1 MRALVLLLALAN
13 AAYFAWR
20 QDYLAPW
27 GFGPAQQSEP
37 ERLEQQI
44 KPDALKLKPPP
55 SPLRGQSALPNEV
68 TLQRVPAATA
78 TATATATSTAGEFA
92 ECLQAGVF
100 DEFQLAALRPGL
112 QSLPEGSWRLEP
124 AVEPGRWVVYM
135 GRYTDPAL
143 LAAKRGELRAL
154 NVEFDAITASNSAL
168 APGLSLGRFS
178 SPERAEQGLA
188 IVTAR
193 GVRSAR
199 VMNERPEVVGQ
210 QLVLPAVNA
219 ELRSQLAGLTPALAG
234 KALQACR

>member
-78 TATATATSTAGEFA
+78 TATATSLSACQPLPPLKSASVPARPPTCACCAMASRPRDQLMSSPGTSSPSAA
-92 ECLQAGVF
+92 SLRLQA
-100 DEFQLAALRPGL
+100 
-112 QSLPEGSWRLEP
+112 
-124 AVEPGRWVVYM
+124 RW
-135 GRYTDPAL
+135 
-143 LAAKRGELRAL
+143 
-154 NVEFDAITASNSAL
+154 
-168 APGLSLGRFS
+168 
-178 SPERAEQGLA
+178 
-188 IVTAR
+188 
-193 GVRSAR
+193 
-199 VMNERPEVVGQ
+199 
-210 QLVLPAVNA
+210 
-219 ELRSQLAGLTPALAG
+219 
-234 KALQACR
+234 